1 MSCPKNQQMES
12 EWVDGGYWAKPS
24 QIVAMN
30 EHAKP
35 IAFLFVAAFICFQL
49 FTLPDGVQTKDLWSW
64 VRLVL
69 SLLLFMVATV
79 YALKFFL
86 PCIAG
91 RRCRLKLSALSYKLG
106 DPIRMTLCIG
116 APLPEGG
123 EAHVILRCQRP
134 PKGEETESGKM
145 FIKLF
150 ELKKCV
156 SCPVWPE
163 QGGDLQ
169 IPLEFVISEVDRA
182 LWDQEEMSS
191 KNVTW
196 AVWVKITTLQ
206 ASYERGFVLPVH
218 A

>member
-1 MSCPKNQQMES
+1 MSWPKNQQMES

-24 QIVAMN
+24 QMVAFN

-35 IAFLFVAAFICFQL
+35 ITFLFVAAFICFQL
-49 FTLPDGVQTKDLWSW
+49 FTLPDGVQAKDLWRW

-69 SLLLFMVATV
+69 SLLLFMTASV
-79 YALKFFL
+79 YALKLFL

-91 RRCRLKLSALSYKLG
+91 RRCRLKLSAPSYKLG

-116 APLPEGG
+116 VPLPEGG
-123 EAHVILRCQRP
+123 EAVVTLRCQRP
-134 PKGEETESGKM
+134 LQGEETESGKM
-145 FIKLF
+145 FIKLY

-169 IPLEFVISEVDRA
+169 LPLEFLISAVDLA
-182 LWDQEEMSS
+182 LWDQEVMSR
-191 KNVTW
+191 KDVTW
-196 AVWVKITTLQ
+196 AVLITINTPQ
-206 ASYERGFVLPVH
+206 VAYQRGFVLPIH

>member
-1 MSCPKNQQMES
+1 MES

-24 QIVAMN
+24 QLQALN
-30 EHAKP
+30 ELAKP
-35 IAFLFVAAFICFQL
+35 ITFLFAATFICFQL
-49 FTLPDGVQTKDLWSW
+49 FTLPDGVQVKDIWSW

-69 SLLLFMVATV
+69 SLLLFMAASV
-79 YALKFFL
+79 YALKLFL

-91 RRCRLKLSALSYKLG
+91 RRCRLKLNAPTYKLF

-116 APLPEGG
+116 VPLPEGG
-123 EAHVILRCQRP
+123 ETVVTLRCQRP
-134 PKGEETESGKM
+134 PQGEEQESGKM

-169 IPLEFVISEVDRA
+169 IPLEFVISEMDRA
-182 LWDQEEMSS
+182 LWDQAAMSS

-196 AVWVKITTLQ
+196 AVFGKDKYP
-206 ASYERGFVLPVH
+206 ASKLSARFCVADSRMNSLCF
-218 A
+218 